1 MTSKIE
7 IYRDISDDINPD
19 GDYFAVVD
27 GYFAFITFGGKKNT
41 ITMPEQSWTP
51 GPVSAGCTKVWSSD
65 E

>member
-41 ITMPEQSWTP
+41 VTMPENSWASGVNLT
-51 GPVSAGCTKVWSSD
+51 GCTRVWSSD